1 MCWCQTC
8 RAPEGRWSHDWNT
21 QFILTLVG
29 YGELKGNHNCING
42 STWMQALKNHK
53 IHCKLSKC
61 NSAAHF
67 WIFLQKRPFQVGKCI
82 CFEKH
87 PSLQPDEDEKSMVFV
102 PIVQSAQQR
111 VGRKLRWRLGQRR
124 ARRQWRRSKRYKT
137 WILSQKSKL
146 TQAYASMCYAT
157 KAILCRRTN
166 GSCWRLARHQ
176 ADLAAM
182 LMDRHSSYFS

>member
-1 MCWCQTC
+1 MCWCRTC

-21 QFILTLVG
+21 QFISTLVG

-67 WIFLQKRPFQVGKCI
+67 WIFFKNSPFQGGKYI

-87 PSLQPDEDEKSMVFV
+87 PSLQPDEDETRVVFA
-102 PIVQSAQQR
+102 PIVRS
-111 VGRKLRWRLGQRR
+111 
-124 ARRQWRRSKRYKT
+124 ARRQVGESLGGGLARGRVANDVEAKGT
-137 WILSQKSKL
+137 TGWILSQKSKP
-146 TQAYASMCYAT
+146 TQAYASM
-157 KAILCRRTN
+157 LCN
-166 GSCWRLARHQ
+166 KGNSL
-176 ADLAAM
+176 
-182 LMDRHSSYFS
+182 